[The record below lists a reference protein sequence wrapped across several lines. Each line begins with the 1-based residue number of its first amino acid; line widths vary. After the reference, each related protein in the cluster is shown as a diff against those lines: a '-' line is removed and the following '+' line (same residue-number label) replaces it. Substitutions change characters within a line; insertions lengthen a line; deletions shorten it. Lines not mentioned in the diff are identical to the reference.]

1 MIPLARQI
9 LPDAEAAAVC
19 AARHIAGAAHDAVAA
34 RGRFTVALSGGRT
47 PARMLAALAA
57 VPMPWDR
64 TWVFQVDERV
74 APDGD
79 PARNLN
85 MLHEAL
91 LGSGLLEP
99 DRLHPMPVAHGDPHG
114 AAARYASL
122 LGEHAGDPPVLD
134 LVHLG
139 LGDDGHTAS
148 LVPGD
153 VALEAQDSE
162 VCVTGEYR
170 GHRRMTLSFSA
181 LDRARARLW
190 LLTGADKGP
199 MLARLDAG
207 DAEIPAG
214 RVSRAGAVVI
224 CDADAAAAAGLS
236 P

>member
-1 MIPLARQI
+1 M
-9 LPDAEAAAVC
+9 
-19 AARHIAGAAHDAVAA
+19 
-34 RGRFTVALSGGRT
+34 
-47 PARMLAALAA
+47 
-57 VPMPWDR
+57 
-64 TWVFQVDERV
+64 FQVDERV